1 MAMSRLL
8 FITGTDTGVGKS
20 VLTGLLLAAARN
32 RGRRPLALKP
42 FCSGGRAD
50 ARLLRNLQENELSL
64 DEVNPL
70 FFQEP
75 VSPLAA
81 ARRHGRRIQLAEVAG
96 YIERV
101 AQRCD
106 ELLIEG
112 AGGLLVP
119 VGDRWSVLD
128 LIRRLGCETLVVAR
142 NRLGTI
148 NHTLLT
154 VQALRMAG
162 IRKVQVILMDTARG
176 DASTASNAAL
186 LTELLGSTPLTVV
199 PWLGSG
205 CRRPAVLRVKARALR
220 RSLERIWK
228 R

>member
-1 MAMSRLL
+1 MSRLL
-8 FITGTDTGVGKS
+8 FVTGTDTGVGKS
-20 VLTGLLLAAARN
+20 VLTGLLLAWARQS
-32 RGRRPLALKP
+32 GRATLAVKP

-50 ARLLRNLQENELSL
+50 ARLLRSLQDNALSL

-70 FFQEP
+70 FFEEP

-81 ARRHGRRIQLAEVAG
+81 ARRHRRRIALPEVVRP
-96 YIERV
+96 IRDV
-101 AQRCD
+101 ADRCD

-119 VGDRWSVLD
+119 VGENWSVLD
-128 LIRRLGCETLVVAR
+128 LICELGCETLVVAR

-154 VQALRMAG
+154 VRALRSAG
-162 IRKVQVILMDTARG
+162 IRKVQVILMDAARG

-199 PWLGSG
+199 PWLGTG
-205 CRRPAVLRVKARALR
+205 CCRPAVLRVKARALR
-220 RSLERIWK
+220 RSLQRIWDS
-228 R
+228 

>member
-1 MAMSRLL
+1 MSRLL

-20 VLTGLLLAAARN
+20 VLTGLLLAAARD
-32 RGRRPLALKP
+32 RGRRTLALKP

-50 ARLLRNLQENELSL
+50 ARLLRSLQANELSL

-70 FFQEP
+70 FFAEP

-81 ARRHGRRIQLAEVAG
+81 ARRHRRRIALPEVVRHIRHIAD
-96 YIERV
+96 
-101 AQRCD
+101 RCD

-119 VGDRWSVLD
+119 VGARWSVLD
-128 LIRRLGCETLVVAR
+128 LICELGCETLVVAR

-154 VQALRMAG
+154 VQALRSAG
-162 IRKVQVILMDTARG
+162 IRKVQVILMDAARG
-176 DASTASNAAL
+176 DASTASNATL

-199 PWLGSG
+199 PWLGTG
-205 CRRPAVLRVKARALR
+205 CRRPAVLQVKARALR